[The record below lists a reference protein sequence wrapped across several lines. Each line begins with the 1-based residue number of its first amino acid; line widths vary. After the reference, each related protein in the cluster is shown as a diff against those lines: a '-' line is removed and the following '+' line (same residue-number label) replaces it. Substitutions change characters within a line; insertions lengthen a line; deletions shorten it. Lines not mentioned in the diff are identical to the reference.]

1 MLRAIDERYGHLVG
15 VAPQQLRI
23 AIDIY
28 DRVALA
34 SLGTNGRH
42 LCERHVAKMAALP
55 GKYDDPL
62 HPLGELDHATIFH
75 DAGDATS
82 EDRRL
87 PRPIRVM
94 ANNTAPTSDS
104 TDAMTARISAVV
116 SLIWR
121 L

>member
-15 VAPQQLRI
+15 VAPPQLRI

-28 DRVALA
+28 DRVSLA

-42 LCERHVAKMAALP
+42 LGERLVTKMATLS
-55 GKYDDPL
+55 GQYDDPL
-62 HPLGELDHATIFH
+62 RPLGELDHATIFH

-87 PRPIRVM
+87 LRRPIRVM
-94 ANNTAPTSDS
+94 ANKTAP
-104 TDAMTARISAVV
+104 
-116 SLIWR
+116 SL
-121 L
+121 